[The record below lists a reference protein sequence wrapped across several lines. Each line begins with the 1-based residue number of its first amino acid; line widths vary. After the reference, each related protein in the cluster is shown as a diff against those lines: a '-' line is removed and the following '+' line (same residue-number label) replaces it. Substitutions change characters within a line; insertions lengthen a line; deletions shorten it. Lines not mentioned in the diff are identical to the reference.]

1 MRGNLS
7 GVRIRP
13 ALAFAT
19 GALVLCGITGRGQ
32 QSQAEIESRALVN
45 KIVAALGGEAAVARV
60 KSTRLKSTR
69 HAKTA
74 DGDAVIAVDRIV
86 DYPDRIWMLRKAP
99 QFEATTVVTPAD
111 AFTVT
116 AGIVRDL
123 PAAMRQ
129 EAARAIKLGVLA
141 IAQHAQDPAY
151 SFAVKGEENVRGL
164 GTAVLEIAV
173 NGDKAIWNVDP
184 STGRV
189 LRETRI
195 AIGVAG
201 KPSQTSFEYSDWRVV
216 DGVSVPFRIAESG
229 STTMVDEVMSFEI
242 NPSFPPAL
250 FERPSAAAGGT
261 PAALPRAATGPA
273 LESGA
278 AQTRIGPHQL
288 TETLQEFLS
297 VSHFLD
303 DLPTVCNG
311 TRRERDKNRC
321 KYLQEVRDGISN
333 PLTHD
338 DNHEYEWDF
347 TKDGRLANVTITPH
361 RWAVQ
366 QEDRTLIFQ
375 QEISFLTQAYG
386 APTSTKTT
394 PYQNGFGA
402 TWNQS
407 EVFWTRPDATIEAV
421 ECFEFSEQGHLC
433 FIHITSFTIPLANAR
448 TEARYQSISIKNG
461 RERSG
466 YASPPDVRYSHSLL
480 SLGAAP
486 AGNAYQNRERGYG
499 SNARSNGVRLGPG
512 RTQSPNPLESLI
524 ILFPQN

>member
-1 MRGNLS
+1 MKNINRRVPALSLAVVAMLALLNAQPTTAFAQGTAFTYQGRVTDNGTNFAGTGQFKFALVTSTNYNHQATATANLS
-7 GVRIRP
+7 GTFVTSYNLISGGSGYASAP
-13 ALAFAT
+13 T
-19 GALVLCGITGRGQ
+19 VTVSGGGITGRGQ

-229 STTMVDEVMSFEI
+229 
-242 NPSFPPAL
+242 
-250 FERPSAAAGGT
+250 
-261 PAALPRAATGPA
+261 
-273 LESGA
+273 
-278 AQTRIGPHQL
+278 
-288 TETLQEFLS
+288 
-297 VSHFLD
+297 
-303 DLPTVCNG
+303 
-311 TRRERDKNRC
+311 
-321 KYLQEVRDGISN
+321 
-333 PLTHD
+333 
-338 DNHEYEWDF
+338 
-347 TKDGRLANVTITPH
+347 
-361 RWAVQ
+361 
-366 QEDRTLIFQ
+366 
-375 QEISFLTQAYG
+375 
-386 APTSTKTT
+386 
-394 PYQNGFGA
+394 
-402 TWNQS
+402 
-407 EVFWTRPDATIEAV
+407 
-421 ECFEFSEQGHLC
+421 
-433 FIHITSFTIPLANAR
+433 
-448 TEARYQSISIKNG
+448 
-461 RERSG
+461 
-466 YASPPDVRYSHSLL
+466 
-480 SLGAAP
+480 
-486 AGNAYQNRERGYG
+486 
-499 SNARSNGVRLGPG
+499 
-512 RTQSPNPLESLI
+512 
-524 ILFPQN
+524 